1 MTNTK
6 SVSPYEE
13 LAAML
18 VFGSENS
25 LSTVGE
31 VALHLVSARSS
42 LLIGKINHAAA
53 NEFVRGLAIAEFEEN
68 GPETEKYIG
77 LAALL
82 HHVNELCE
90 VEALTIER
98 DIIVMESWLMFM
110 DAAAGTDRTAAE
122 PLQ

>member
-1 MTNTK
+1 MTSQSIT
-6 SVSPYEE
+6 PYEE
-13 LAAML
+13 LHAML
-18 VFGSENS
+18 LFASETPFM
-25 LSTVGE
+25 TVGE

-53 NEFVRGLAIAEFEEN
+53 NEFVRGLAISEFEEN
-68 GPETEKYIG
+68 GPETEKYMS

-82 HHVNELCE
+82 HHIDEMAEIQHC
-90 VEALTIER
+90 AIER

-110 DAAAGTDRTAAE
+110 DQAAGMDNKAVD